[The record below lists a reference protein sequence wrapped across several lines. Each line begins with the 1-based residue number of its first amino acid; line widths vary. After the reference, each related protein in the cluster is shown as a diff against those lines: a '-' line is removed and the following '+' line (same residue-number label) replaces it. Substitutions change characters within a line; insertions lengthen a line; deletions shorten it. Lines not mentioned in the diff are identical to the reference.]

1 MWLLSLAWSII
12 PDSFIVWIIN
22 TVLLTGL
29 IATLVSFFIKF
40 IPFVNSYKLPIQ
52 ILGIVLLAIGL
63 FFKGGYSTEMMWR
76 DRVAAME
83 EKVAAA
89 EVKSA
94 KTNTVIQK
102 VYVDKVKVVKDTQ
115 YVIQERIKEV
125 EKLID
130 KDCRVAP
137 EAVDIHND
145 AAKNRKSGENK

>member
-1 MWLLSLAWSII
+1 MWLMSLAWSVI
-12 PDSFIVWIIN
+12 PDGFIVWVIN

-29 IATLVSFFIKF
+29 VATLVSFFIKF

-63 FFKGGYSTEMMWR
+63 FFKGGYATEMMWR
-76 DRVAAME
+76 ERVAAME
-83 EKVAAA
+83 EKIAAA

>member
-1 MWLLSLAWSII
+1 MWLMSLAWSII
-12 PDSFIVWIIN
+12 PDGFIVWVIN

-29 IATLVSFFIKF
+29 VATLVSFFIKF

-63 FFKGGYSTEMMWR
+63 FFKGGYATEMMWR
-76 DRVAAME
+76 ERVAAME
-83 EKVAAA
+83 EKIAAA

-102 VYVDKVKVVKDTQ
+102 VYVDKVKVVRDTQ

-145 AAKNRKSGENK
+145 AAKNRRPGENK

>member
-1 MWLLSLAWSII
+1 MSLAWSVI
-12 PDSFIVWIIN
+12 PDGFIVWVIN

-29 IATLVSFFIKF
+29 VATLVSFFIKF
-40 IPFVNSYKLPIQ
+40 IPFLNSYKLPIQ

-63 FFKGGYSTEMMWR
+63 FFKGGYATEMMWR
-76 DRVAAME
+76 ERVAVME
-83 EKVAAA
+83 EKIAAA

-102 VYVDKVKVVKDTQ
+102 VYVDKVKVVRDTQ

-145 AAKNRKSGENK
+145 AAKNRRPGDGK

>member
-12 PDSFIVWIIN
+12 PDGFIVWVIN
-22 TVLLTGL
+22 AVLLTGL
-29 IATLVSFFIKF
+29 VATLASFFIKF

-63 FFKGGYSTEMMWR
+63 FFKGGYATEMMWR

-83 EKVAAA
+83 EKIAAA

-94 KTNTVIQK
+94 KINTVIQK

-145 AAKNRKSGENK
+145 AAKNRKPGENK

>member
-1 MWLLSLAWSII
+1 MWLMSLAWSII
-12 PDSFIVWIIN
+12 PDSFIVWVIN

-52 ILGIVLLAIGL
+52 VLGIVLLAIGL

-102 VYVDKVKVVKDTQ
+102 VYIDKVKVVKDTQ

>member
-63 FFKGGYSTEMMWR
+63 FFKGGYATEMMWR

-83 EKVAAA
+83 EKIAAA

-94 KTNTVIQK
+94 KINTVIQK

-145 AAKNRKSGENK
+145 AAKNRKPGENK

>member
-1 MWLLSLAWSII
+1 MWLLSLAWGAI
-12 PDSFIVWIIN
+12 PDSLIVWVIN

-29 IATLVSFFIKF
+29 IVTVVSFFIKF
-40 IPFVNSYKLPIQ
+40 IPFVNAYKLPIQ
-52 ILGIVLLAIGL
+52 ILGIILLAIGL
-63 FFKGGYSTEMMWR
+63 FFKGGYATETMWR
-76 DRVAAME
+76 ERVAAME
-83 EKVAAA
+83 EKIAEA

-130 KDCRVAP
+130 KECKVAP

-145 AAKNRKSGENK
+145 AAKNRRPGDNK

>member
-63 FFKGGYSTEMMWR
+63 FFKGGYATEMMWR

-83 EKVAAA
+83 EKIAAA

-94 KTNTVIQK
+94 KINTVIQK

>member
-1 MWLLSLAWSII
+1 MWLMSLAWSVI
-12 PDSFIVWIIN
+12 PDGFIVWVIN

-29 IATLVSFFIKF
+29 VATLVSFFIKF

-63 FFKGGYSTEMMWR
+63 FFKGGYATEIMWR
-76 DRVAAME
+76 ERVAAME
-83 EKVAAA
+83 EKIAAA

-94 KTNTVIQK
+94 KTNTIIQK
-102 VYVDKVKVVKDTQ
+102 VYVDKVKVVRDTQ

>member
-12 PDSFIVWIIN
+12 PDGFIVWVIN
-22 TVLLTGL
+22 AVLLTGL
-29 IATLVSFFIKF
+29 VATLASFFIKF

-63 FFKGGYSTEMMWR
+63 FFKGGYATEMMWR

-94 KTNTVIQK
+94 KINTVIQK

-145 AAKNRKSGENK
+145 AAKNRKPGENK

>member
-1 MWLLSLAWSII
+1 MWLMSLAWSII
-12 PDSFIVWIIN
+12 PDGFIVWVIN

-63 FFKGGYSTEMMWR
+63 FFKGGYATEMMWR
-76 DRVAAME
+76 ERVAAME
-83 EKVAAA
+83 EKIAAA

-102 VYVDKVKVVKDTQ
+102 VYVDKVKVVRDTQ

-145 AAKNRKSGENK
+145 AAKNRRPGENK

>member
-1 MWLLSLAWSII
+1 MGWMISLI
-12 PDSFIVWIIN
+12 PDSIIVWVIN

-52 ILGIVLLAIGL
+52 ILGIVLLGVGL
-63 FFKGGYSTEMMWR
+63 FFKGGYATEMMWR
-76 DRVAAME
+76 ERVAAME
-83 EKVAAA
+83 EKIAEA

-130 KDCRVAP
+130 KECKVAP

-145 AAKNRKSGENK
+145 AAKNRRPGDNK

>member
-1 MWLLSLAWSII
+1 MWQLGWILSLI
-12 PDSFIVWIIN
+12 PDSLIIWVIN

-52 ILGIVLLAIGL
+52 ILGIVLLSVGL

-76 DRVAAME
+76 ERVAAME
-83 EKVAAA
+83 EKIA
-89 EVKSA
+89 EAEAKSA

-130 KDCRVAP
+130 KECKVAP

-145 AAKNRKSGENK
+145 AAKNRRPGDSK

>member
-1 MWLLSLAWSII
+1 MSLAWSII
-12 PDSFIVWIIN
+12 PDGFIVWVIN

-29 IATLVSFFIKF
+29 VATLVSFFIKF

-63 FFKGGYSTEMMWR
+63 FFKGGYATEMMWR
-76 DRVAAME
+76 ERVAAME
-83 EKVAAA
+83 EKIAAA

-102 VYVDKVKVVKDTQ
+102 VYVDKVKVVRDTQ

-145 AAKNRKSGENK
+145 AAKNRRPGENK

>member
-22 TVLLTGL
+22 AVLLTGL
-29 IATLVSFFIKF
+29 VATLASFFIKF
-40 IPFVNSYKLPIQ
+40 IPFINSYKLPIQ

-63 FFKGGYSTEMMWR
+63 FFKGGYATEMMWR

-83 EKVAAA
+83 EKIAAA

-94 KTNTVIQK
+94 KINTVIQK

-145 AAKNRKSGENK
+145 AAKNRKPGENK

>member
-1 MWLLSLAWSII
+1 MWQMGWMISLI
-12 PDSFIVWIIN
+12 PDGIIVWVIN

-52 ILGIVLLAIGL
+52 ILGIILLAIGL
-63 FFKGGYSTEMMWR
+63 FFKGGYATEMMWR
-76 DRVAAME
+76 ERVAAME
-83 EKVAAA
+83 EKIAEA

-102 VYVDKVKVVKDTQ
+102 VYVDKVKVVRDTQ

-130 KDCRVAP
+130 KECKVAP

-145 AAKNRKSGENK
+145 AAKNRRPGENK

>member
-22 TVLLTGL
+22 AVLLTGL
-29 IATLVSFFIKF
+29 VTTLASFFIKF
-40 IPFVNSYKLPIQ
+40 IPFINSYKLPIQ

-63 FFKGGYSTEMMWR
+63 FFKGGYATEMMWR

-83 EKVAAA
+83 EKIAAA

-94 KTNTVIQK
+94 KINTVIQK

-145 AAKNRKSGENK
+145 AAKNRKPGENK

>member
-1 MWLLSLAWSII
+1 MWLMSLAWSII
-12 PDSFIVWIIN
+12 PDSFIVWVIN

-102 VYVDKVKVVKDTQ
+102 VYIDKVKVVKDTQ

-145 AAKNRKSGENK
+145 AAKNRKPGENK

>member
-1 MWLLSLAWSII
+1 
-12 PDSFIVWIIN
+12 
-22 TVLLTGL
+22 
-29 IATLVSFFIKF
+29 
-40 IPFVNSYKLPIQ
+40 
-52 ILGIVLLAIGL
+52 
-63 FFKGGYSTEMMWR
+63 MMWR

>member
-1 MWLLSLAWSII
+1 MGWMISLI
-12 PDSFIVWIIN
+12 PDGIIVWVIN

-52 ILGIVLLAIGL
+52 ILGIILLAIGL
-63 FFKGGYSTEMMWR
+63 FFKGGYATEMMWR
-76 DRVAAME
+76 ERVAAME
-83 EKVAAA
+83 EKIAEA

-102 VYVDKVKVVKDTQ
+102 VYVDKVKVVRDTQ

-130 KDCRVAP
+130 KECKVAP

-145 AAKNRKSGENK
+145 AAKNRRPGENK

>member
-1 MWLLSLAWSII
+1 MLSLAWSII

>member
-12 PDSFIVWIIN
+12 PDGFIVWIIN
-22 TVLLTGL
+22 AVLLTGL
-29 IATLVSFFIKF
+29 IATLASFFIKF

-63 FFKGGYSTEMMWR
+63 FFKGGYATEMMWR

-83 EKVAAA
+83 EKIAAA

-94 KTNTVIQK
+94 KINTVIQK

-130 KDCRVAP
+130 KDCKVAP

-145 AAKNRKSGENK
+145 AAKNRKPGENK